1 LIIQV
6 RSAAEELDMILDDLT
21 IDRADFEAGTGWQLK
36 PEGACK
42 GEICIPLDPPPGRQ
56 VDVPVVARAM
66 GLPLVEAA
74 GHRLW
79 ALGPESVGG
88 RALTTA
94 EAPDLCLR
102 DLDGNEFFLSSLRGQ
117 KVLIYAWAPY

>member
-1 LIIQV
+1 MLL
-6 RSAAEELDMILDDLT
+6 EDLKVP
-21 IDRADFEAGTGWQLK
+21 RARFEAETGWRFK

-42 GEICIPLDPPPGRQ
+42 GEVCIPMKEQPGET
-56 VDVPVVARAM
+56 VDVAELAERM
-66 GLPLVEAA
+66 GLPLVADA
-74 GHRLW
+74 THGLW

-94 EAPDLCLR
+94 EAPDLTLP
-102 DLDGNEFFLSSLRGQ
+102 DLEGRPFKLSSLRGQ